1 MRPANYDT
9 PRATHKQ
16 SRARTW
22 RDQCV
27 TIPNAY
33 AVKETVKALICD
45 LGDGLAHPIA
55 KSQIAPKSE
64 IQRLGDRG
72 ILIITRYL
80 ADEAGLMPFA
90 RAQSRWA
97 LVPHAWQVMKELNV
111 KLPQDDPARAI
122 IKIVAD
128 ALRKDLGIESSPR

>member
-1 MRPANYDT
+1 M
-9 PRATHKQ
+9 
-16 SRARTW
+16 
-22 RDQCV
+22 
-27 TIPNAY
+27 
-33 AVKETVKALICD
+33 ICD
-45 LGDGLAHPIA
+45 FGEGLAHPIA

-97 LVPHAWQVMKELNV
+97 LVPVTWQVLRELNV

-122 IKIVAD
+122 VN
-128 ALRKDLGIESSPR
+128 GPRPRVTPPMSAAACCRPAIRSH